1 MNAQDT
7 QINPLEGIGPR
18 SMGYWKDRL
27 GIFASVA
34 CAIHCAAT
42 PVLLGTLPA
51 LKFTEWMASPLF
63 HQIAA
68 AVCCGIVALA
78 IWPAFVRFRDYR
90 ILSLSSIGLGL
101 ILSAAF
107 FLPDN
112 CCSQDLKE
120 VQAVALHSESQHS
133 DASCSEHGHEHEHIH
148 DHGHGHESSPAASMQ
163 LAGIGAFQPWMTP
176 LGGVLLIAAHG
187 LNLGRRRKCE
197 SSACTGECS

>member
-1 MNAQDT
+1 
-7 QINPLEGIGPR
+7 
-18 SMGYWKDRL
+18 
-27 GIFASVA
+27 
-34 CAIHCAAT
+34 
-42 PVLLGTLPA
+42 
-51 LKFTEWMASPLF
+51 
-63 HQIAA
+63 
-68 AVCCGIVALA
+68 
-78 IWPAFVRFRDYR
+78 VRFRDYR

>member
-1 MNAQDT
+1 
-7 QINPLEGIGPR
+7 
-18 SMGYWKDRL
+18 MGYWKDRL

-90 ILSLSSIGLGL
+90 ILSLSSMGLGL

-112 CCSQDLKE
+112 CCSQDLKG
-120 VQAVALHSESQHS
+120 VQMVALHSESQQS
-133 DASCSEHGHEHEHIH
+133 DAHCAEHGHTHEHEHE
-148 DHGHGHESSPAASMQ
+148 HGSSPAASMQ
-163 LAGIGAFQPWMTP
+163 LAGIGAIQPWMTP

-187 LNLGRRRKCE
+187 LNLSRRRKCE
-197 SSACTGECS
+197 SSACSGECS

>member
-1 MNAQDT
+1 MNAQDA

-90 ILSLSSIGLGL
+90 ILSLSSMGLGL

-112 CCSQDLKE
+112 CCSQDLKG
-120 VQAVALHSESQHS
+120 VQTVALHPESQQS
-133 DASCSEHGHEHEHIH
+133 DAHCAEHGHTHEHEHE
-148 DHGHGHESSPAASMQ
+148 HGSSPAASMQ
-163 LAGIGAFQPWMTP
+163 LAGIGAIQPWMTP

-187 LNLGRRRKCE
+187 LNLSRRRKCE